1 VIPQT
6 VPPASPADRR
16 LLLGVFR
23 SWMSQ
28 HRGLTEASLEVY
40 QGILG
45 DLLVPLGDDPRTY
58 TAAGLHAFVLARA
71 QPHEISRAQSIVVK
85 DSCSSVTLGRKSPV

>member
-6 VPPASPADRR
+6 VPPASPADRW
-16 LLLGVFR
+16 LLLGAFR

-58 TAAGLHAFVLARA
+58 IAAGLHAFVLARA
-71 QPHEISRAQSIVVK
+71 QPHGISPAPRASASRIRVQAS
-85 DSCSSVTLGRKSPV
+85 L